1 MPNRITDRN
10 ERSYSLNSSNS
21 QTSKKQR
28 ESNPSD
34 QTGDPNSLSEL
45 FTGDKLN
52 TGHSSHRAERF
63 DNQKFLNIDQLEAY
77 FKANLEEIELNL
89 DDLIQLENNLVSG
102 DKRVNESREYLP
114 NIRSPSNS
122 EHSGQSVL
130 SNAQPS
136 TVYRSCPS
144 LSKPSSQEHQCFKQ
158 KSSKSKFLAKR
169 NRLRMNKEVLISNGS
184 AAGATGKWIG
194 QTSSSVGS
202 SSSSSPM
209 LSPCSS
215 ASDECATSS
224 VEMRL
229 SNLGS
234 LSTYSLCSSSPNVS
248 DEHDDRKLFD
258 EQNTK
263 MFSKRDSDRPDDFYN
278 DDEMGGTFVEMT
290 GKKSNDKQ
298 YELFDITRSM
308 PSLDLIESINSSS
321 LPRLLKQFDKQ
332 YSQPKL
338 DDSFYQDYFESS
350 NQNNKTVNRPEA
362 NDSIADSSLSN
373 SQKLI
378 MTRFG
383 FIKTCPAAKNLVL
396 HNSSGCLNEDEQCAK
411 SLTSKDSSTAVHSV
425 GPLGSRPSEI
435 NRKMSLSSMD
445 FGGAKPLIQLPK
457 PINQRSL
464 SALTINCDTSRV
476 NKPFTCAACSSTLC
490 KCKAKANSL
499 LALNHQPS
507 MRPKIPKKP
516 LLEVSTV
523 LLLKFSDYTL
533 FGRTVLVENLNF
545 ESNFECR

>member
-1 MPNRITDRN
+1 MPNRITHRN
-10 ERSYSLNSSNS
+10 ERSSNS
-21 QTSKKQR
+21 QTSHNQS
-28 ESNPSD
+28 ESNRSDQANNPSD
-34 QTGDPNSLSEL
+34 QTGSVNNSGELSSS
-45 FTGDKLN
+45 GKLNN
-52 TGHSSHRAERF
+52 TGHQEEPL

-77 FKANLEEIELNL
+77 FKANLEEIEVNL
-89 DDLIQLENNLVSG
+89 DDLIQLENNLVNC
-102 DKRVNESREYLP
+102 DQPVNNER
-114 NIRSPSNS
+114 NIRNQISSD
-122 EHSGQSVL
+122 Q
-130 SNAQPS
+130 QPS
-136 TVYRSCPS
+136 TIYRSCPS
-144 LSKPSSQEHQCFKQ
+144 LSRLPSQESQCFKQ

-169 NRLRMNKEVLISNGS
+169 NRLRMNKEVLISNG
-184 AAGATGKWIG
+184 AAAGKWIG
-194 QTSSSVGS
+194 QTASSVGS

-234 LSTYSLCSSSPNVS
+234 LSNYSLCSSSPNVS
-248 DEHDDRKLFD
+248 DEHDDRKLFND
-258 EQNTK
+258 PNAK
-263 MFSKRDSDRPDDFYN
+263 MFSKRDGDRPDDFYN
-278 DDEMGGTFVEMT
+278 DDDETFELSA
-290 GKKSNDKQ
+290 KKSTDKQ

-338 DDSFYQDYFESS
+338 NDSFYQDYFER

-362 NDSIADSSLSN
+362 NDSITDTSLS
-373 SQKLI
+373 SGQKMI

-396 HNSSGCLNEDEQCAK
+396 HNSSGGLNEDELCAK
-411 SLTSKDSSTAVHSV
+411 SLTSKDSSTVSH
-425 GPLGSRPSEI
+425 GSRPTEI
-435 NRKMSLSSMD
+435 NRKTSLSTMD
-445 FGGAKPLIQLPK
+445 LGGTKPLIAK

-464 SALTINCDTSRV
+464 SALTINCDTNRV

-499 LALNHQPS
+499 LALNHQPLK
-507 MRPKIPKKP
+507 PKVPKKP
-516 LLEVSTV
+516 LLEVSTFFV
-523 LLLKFSDYTL
+523 LKF
-533 FGRTVLVENLNF
+533 
-545 ESNFECR
+545 